1 MEVLEIAVGGMSC
14 EGCVKSVTKVLSSM
28 PGVSEVSVSLALARA
43 RMRLDPRLSNVAAI
57 KAAIQGA
64 GFEAGDAVQ

>member
-1 MEVLEIAVGGMSC
+1 MEVLEISVGGMSC
-14 EGCVKSVTKVLSSM
+14 EGCVKSVTKVLSGM
-28 PGVSEVSVSLALARA
+28 PGVSEVSVSLAPARA
-43 RMRLDPRLSNVAAI
+43 RMRLDPGLSNVAAI

>member
-1 MEVLEIAVGGMSC
+1 MEVLEISVGGMSC
-14 EGCVKSVTKVLSSM
+14 EGCVKSVTKVLSGM

-43 RMRLDPRLSNVAAI
+43 RMRLDPGLSNVAAI
-57 KAAIQGA
+57 KAAIRGA